1 MTDVTVAGVALSTA
15 VPDALVLQVT
25 RGLLGAR
32 RDTWQE
38 VPGRA
43 GSWMYPEEPG
53 DRTITI
59 TVNIVSAGYAAR
71 RAACNA
77 LAAWADSAYLVPL
90 TVDDEPDRYWDAK
103 LTGPAAP
110 EEWLLAADI
119 ELAFRVGPY
128 AWAASL
134 AASTDTWTAADGVPH
149 TLTLPDEV
157 KAQPVLQITAGGAP
171 IPSFTLIVNG
181 QALTYGAALAAGAQL
196 TVNGIAYMVTT
207 GANADTTLIGY
218 FNPAN
223 VSMATVDGVFP
234 VLAPGANTITL
245 DTPAG
250 QSATITAAWRRRY
263 RG

>member
-1 MTDVTVAGVALSTA
+1 MTDVTLAGVALSA
-15 VPDALVLQVT
+15 VVPEAIVLKVS
-25 RGLLGAR
+25 RGLLGER

-53 DRTITI
+53 DRTIAITI
-59 TVNIVSAGYAAR
+59 NIEGADYAAR
-71 RAACNA
+71 RAAVNA
-77 LAAWADSAYLVPL
+77 LAAWADSVDLVPL
-90 TVDDEPDRYWDAK
+90 AIDDEPDRYWDAK
-103 LTGPAAP
+103 LTGPADPA
-110 EEWLLAADI
+110 EWLLAADI
-119 ELAFRVGPY
+119 DLEFRVGPY

-171 IPSFTLIVNG
+171 IPSFTLTVNG
-181 QALTYGAALAAGAQL
+181 EALTYGAALAAGASL

-223 VSMATVDGVFP
+223 VSMATVDGEFP
-234 VLAPGANTITL
+234 VLVPGANTITL